1 MDKIIQKTKENA
13 TIEGETT
20 SRLFDNIH
28 LKRSDKDKISQKA
41 LSVSRRLSSAKLH
54 QCSSKRCES
63 RSIAS
68 NGRTPEMKSNDLN
81 KQYRKLLMMKQQI
94 FNNDLNVLQ
103 LSHQQPQQ
111 YEAAEN
117 KQITLLRNQRLNDA
131 GNQVNMSQSN
141 FTSLNT
147 NKEPVAPISSL
158 ANGGILIPTG
168 HFKKS
173 S

>member
-1 MDKIIQKTKENA
+1 MIENTKENA
-13 TIEGETT
+13 PSAGDTT

-28 LKRSDKDKISQKA
+28 LKRSDKEKISQKA
-41 LSVSRRLSSAKLH
+41 LSVSRRLSSAKSH

-63 RSIAS
+63 RG
-68 NGRTPEMKSNDLN
+68 NGRSVEPKPNDLN
-81 KQYRKLLMMKQQI
+81 KQYRKLLMIKQHI

-103 LSHQQPQQ
+103 LSHQQPQHH
-111 YEAAEN
+111 EAAEN

-147 NKEPVAPISSL
+147 NKEPVSPISSL
-158 ANGGILIPTG
+158 NGI
-168 HFKKS
+168 
-173 S
+173 

>member
-1 MDKIIQKTKENA
+1 MIENTKENIDA
-13 TIEGETT
+13 PSAGDTT

-28 LKRSDKDKISQKA
+28 LKRSDKEKISQKA
-41 LSVSRRLSSAKLH
+41 LSVSRRLSSAKSH

-63 RSIAS
+63 RG
-68 NGRTPEMKSNDLN
+68 NGRSVEPKPNDLN
-81 KQYRKLLMMKQQI
+81 KQYRKLLMIKQHI

-103 LSHQQPQQ
+103 LSHQQPQH

-147 NKEPVAPISSL
+147 NKEPVSPISSL
-158 ANGGILIPTG
+158 NGGI
-168 HFKKS
+168 
-173 S
+173 

>member
-1 MDKIIQKTKENA
+1 MIANTKENLNA
-13 TIEGETT
+13 PSAGDTT

-28 LKRSDKDKISQKA
+28 LKRSDKEKISQKA
-41 LSVSRRLSSAKLH
+41 LSVSRRLSSAKSH

-63 RSIAS
+63 RS
-68 NGRTPEMKSNDLN
+68 NGRSAEPKPNDLN
-81 KQYRKLLMMKQQI
+81 KQYRKLLMIKQHI

-103 LSHQQPQQ
+103 LSQQQPQH

-147 NKEPVAPISSL
+147 NKEPVSPISSL
-158 ANGGILIPTG
+158 NGGI
-168 HFKKS
+168 
-173 S
+173 

>member
-1 MDKIIQKTKENA
+1 
-13 TIEGETT
+13 
-20 SRLFDNIH
+20 
-28 LKRSDKDKISQKA
+28 
-41 LSVSRRLSSAKLH
+41 
-54 QCSSKRCES
+54 
-63 RSIAS
+63 
-68 NGRTPEMKSNDLN
+68 
-81 KQYRKLLMMKQQI
+81 MKQQI

-103 LSHQQPQQ
+103 LSYQQTHQ

-147 NKEPVAPISSL
+147 NKEPVSPISSL
-158 ANGGILIPTG
+158 NNGGILIPTG

-173 S
+173 SQAKPSPRKKDQMSGVEFKSTSPRKSIEVQTPSDRILLDQVDQFQLLGENKHKLRSTKNVHHPIKLT